1 MARSIQQNRIEPM
14 LTTLIPVFPLP
25 DVVLFPGVFLPLHIF
40 ELRYRE
46 MVKDCLA
53 ADRLIGIS
61 LIRPGW
67 DHDTAG
73 RPAIYPIGCVGLISH
88 IEELSDGRYN
98 LVLRGVE
105 KFRVVREEGAART
118 YRRASVD
125 YFEESMTAA
134 DREAVRRQRHQLERL
149 LTAVADAPDQPFP
162 SNLSDEEVVN
172 ALAQYLDLEPVERQ
186 ALLEQDGVARRCS
199 ALIDL
204 LEMKAMS
211 GSHPPDRGL
220 RH

>member
-1 MARSIQQNRIEPM
+1 M

-46 MVKDCLA
+46 MVKDTLA
-53 ADRLIGIS
+53 GDRLIGIS
-61 LIRPGW
+61 LLRPGW
-67 DHDTAG
+67 DHDIAG
-73 RPAIYPIGCVGLISH
+73 RPAIYPVGCVGLISH

-105 KFRVVREEGAART
+105 KFKVVREEEVTRA

-125 YFEESMTAA
+125 YFEERMTAA
-134 DREAVRRQRHQLERL
+134 EREAVRRQRHHLERL
-149 LTAVADAPDQPFP
+149 LSTVTDAPDQTFP
-162 SNLSDEEVVN
+162 ANLSDEEVIN
-172 ALAQYLDLEPVERQ
+172 ALAQYLDLEPIERQ
-186 ALLEQDGVARRCS
+186 ALLEQDGVVRRCG
-199 ALIDL
+199 ALIEL
-204 LEMKAMS
+204 LEMKQMS
-211 GSHPPDRGL
+211 GNHAPDRGL

>member
-1 MARSIQQNRIEPM
+1 M

-46 MVKDCLA
+46 LVKDSLA
-53 ADRLIGIS
+53 GDRLIGIS
-61 LIRPGW
+61 LLRPGW
-67 DHDTAG
+67 DHDAEG

-105 KFRVVREEGAART
+105 KFRVVREEAQARS

-125 YFEESMTAA
+125 YVEESMSAA
-134 DREAVRRQRHQLERL
+134 DREAVRRQRHHLERL
-149 LTAVADAPDQPFP
+149 LTTVTDTPEQPFP
-162 SNLSDEEVVN
+162 TNLSDEEVIN
-172 ALAQYLDLEPVERQ
+172 ALAQYLDLEPIERQ
-186 ALLEQDGVARRCS
+186 ALLEREGVAQRCD
-199 ALIDL
+199 ALIEL
-204 LEMKAMS
+204 LEMKEMS
-211 GSHPPDRGL
+211 GGQEPARGL

>member
-1 MARSIQQNRIEPM
+1 M

-46 MVKDCLA
+46 MVRDSLA
-53 ADRLIGIS
+53 GDRLIGIS
-61 LIRPGW
+61 LLRPGW
-67 DHDTAG
+67 DHDAAG

-105 KFRVVREEGAART
+105 KFRVLREEEQTRT

-125 YFEESMTAA
+125 YFEERMSDA
-134 DREAVRRQRHQLERL
+134 DRDAVRRQRHQLERL
-149 LTAVADAPDQPFP
+149 LSAVADAPEQTFP
-162 SNLSDEEVVN
+162 SNLSDEEVIN

-186 ALLEQDGVARRCS
+186 ALLEQDGVARRCG
-199 ALIDL
+199 ALIEL
-204 LEMKAMS
+204 LEMKEMS
-211 GSHPPDRGL
+211 SNHPPDRGL

>member
-1 MARSIQQNRIEPM
+1 M

-40 ELRYRE
+40 EMRYRE
-46 MVKDCLA
+46 MVKDSLA

-61 LIRPGW
+61 LLRPGW
-67 DHDTAG
+67 DHETDG
-73 RPAIYPIGCVGLISH
+73 RPAIYTVGCVGLISH
-88 IEELSDGRYN
+88 VEELSDGRYN

-105 KFRVVREEGAART
+105 KFRVVREEDAVRA

-125 YFEESMTAA
+125 YVEERMTAA
-134 DREAVRRQRHQLERL
+134 DRESVRRQRHQLERL
-149 LTAVADAPDQPFP
+149 LTTVADAPEQTFP
-162 SNLSDEEVVN
+162 SNLSDEEVIN
-172 ALAQYLDLEPVERQ
+172 ALAQYLDLEPIERQ
-186 ALLEQDGVARRCS
+186 ALLEQDGVARRCD
-199 ALIDL
+199 ALIEL
-204 LEMKAMS
+204 LEMKELA

>member
-1 MARSIQQNRIEPM
+1 M

-40 ELRYRE
+40 EVRYRE

-53 ADRLIGIS
+53 GDRLIGVS
-61 LIRPGW
+61 LLRPGW

-73 RPAIYPIGCVGLISH
+73 RPAIYPVGCVGLVSH
-88 IEELSDGRYN
+88 VEELSDGRYY

-105 KFRVVREEGAART
+105 KFRVVREEASARA

-125 YFEESMTAA
+125 YVEERMSAA
-134 DREAVRRQRHQLERL
+134 DHETVRRQRHQLERL
-149 LTAVADAPDQPFP
+149 LTSVADVPDQPFP
-162 SNLSDEEVVN
+162 SNLSDEEVIN
-172 ALAQYLDLEPVERQ
+172 ALAQYLDLEPIERQ
-186 ALLEQDGVARRCS
+186 ALLEQDGVARRCG
-199 ALIDL
+199 ALIEL
-204 LEMKAMS
+204 LEMKEMS
-211 GSHPPDRGL
+211 VSHPPDRGL

>member
-1 MARSIQQNRIEPM
+1 M

-61 LIRPGW
+61 LLRPGW

-73 RPAIYPIGCVGLISH
+73 RPAIFPVGCVGLISH
-88 IEELSDGRYN
+88 IEELNDGRYN

-105 KFRVVREEGAART
+105 KFRIVREEGAART

-172 ALAQYLDLEPVERQ
+172 ALAQYLDLEPIERQ

-199 ALIDL
+199 ALIEL
-204 LEMKAMS
+204 LEMKEIS

>member
-1 MARSIQQNRIEPM
+1 M
-14 LTTLIPVFPLP
+14 LTRLIPVFPLP

-46 MVKDCLA
+46 MVKDSLA
-53 ADRLIGIS
+53 EDRLIGIS
-61 LIRPGW
+61 LLRPGW
-67 DHDTAG
+67 DHDSQG

-88 IEELSDGRYN
+88 VEELSDGRYN

-105 KFRVVREEGAART
+105 KFRVVREEETARA

-125 YFEESMTAA
+125 YFEESMTVA
-134 DREAVRRQRHQLERL
+134 DRDIVRRQRHQLERL
-149 LTAVADAPDQPFP
+149 LTAVTDAPDQPFP
-162 SNLSDEEVVN
+162 SNLSDEEVIN
-172 ALAQYLDLEPVERQ
+172 ALAQYLDLEPIERQ

-199 ALIDL
+199 ALIEL
-204 LEMKAMS
+204 LEMKELS
-211 GSHPPDRGL
+211 ENQPPDRGL

>member
-1 MARSIQQNRIEPM
+1 M

-25 DVVLFPGVFLPLHIF
+25 DVVLFPGVFLPLHVF

-46 MVKDCLA
+46 MVKDSLA
-53 ADRLIGIS
+53 EDRLIGIS
-61 LIRPGW
+61 LLRPGW
-67 DHDTAG
+67 EQDGDG
-73 RPAIYPIGCVGLISH
+73 RPAIYPVGCVGLISH

-105 KFRVVREEGAART
+105 KFRVVREEDAART

-125 YFEESMTAA
+125 YFEERMTEA
-134 DREAVRRQRHQLERL
+134 DRETVRRQRHQLERL
-149 LTAVADAPDQPFP
+149 LTAVADTPDQPFP
-162 SNLSDEEVVN
+162 SNLSDEEVIN
-172 ALAQYLDLEPVERQ
+172 ALAQYLDLEPIERQ
-186 ALLEQDGVARRCS
+186 ALLEQDGVARRCG
-199 ALIDL
+199 ALIEL
-204 LEMKAMS
+204 LEMKELA

>member
-1 MARSIQQNRIEPM
+1 M

-61 LIRPGW
+61 LLRPGW

-73 RPAIYPIGCVGLISH
+73 RPAIFPVGCVGLISH
-88 IEELSDGRYN
+88 IEELHDGRYN

-105 KFRVVREEGAART
+105 KFRIVREEGAART
-118 YRRASVD
+118 YRQASVD

-172 ALAQYLDLEPVERQ
+172 ALAQYLDLEPIERQ
-186 ALLEQDGVARRCS
+186 ALLEQDGVARRCG
-199 ALIDL
+199 ALIEL
-204 LEMKAMS
+204 LEMKEMS
-211 GSHPPDRGL
+211 GNHAPDRGL

>member
-1 MARSIQQNRIEPM
+1 M

-40 ELRYRE
+40 ELRYRQ
-46 MVKDCLA
+46 MVKDSLA
-53 ADRLIGIS
+53 GDRLIGIS

-67 DHDTAG
+67 DHDAAG
-73 RPAIYPIGCVGLISH
+73 RPAIYPVGCVGLISH

-98 LVLRGVE
+98 LVLNGVE
-105 KFRVVREEGAART
+105 KFRVVREEEPVRA

-125 YFEESMTAA
+125 YVDERMTAA
-134 DREAVRRQRHQLERL
+134 DRDSVRRQRHHLEHL
-149 LTAVADAPDQPFP
+149 LTTVADTPDQPFP
-162 SNLSDEEVVN
+162 SNLSDEEVIN
-172 ALAQYLDLEPVERQ
+172 ALAQYLDLEPIERQ
-186 ALLEQDGVARRCS
+186 ALLEQDGVARRCG

-204 LEMKAMS
+204 LEMKEMS
-211 GSHPPDRGL
+211 GLHEPGRGL

>member
-1 MARSIQQNRIEPM
+1 M

-46 MVKDCLA
+46 LVKDSLA
-53 ADRLIGIS
+53 GDRLIGIS
-61 LIRPGW
+61 LLRPGW
-67 DHDTAG
+67 DHDAEG

-105 KFRVVREEGAART
+105 KFRVVREEAQARS

-125 YFEESMTAA
+125 YVEESMSAA
-134 DREAVRRQRHQLERL
+134 DRDAVRRQRHHLERL
-149 LTAVADAPDQPFP
+149 LTTVTDTPEQPFP
-162 SNLSDEEVVN
+162 TNLSDEEVIN
-172 ALAQYLDLEPVERQ
+172 ALAQYLDLEPIERQ
-186 ALLEQDGVARRCS
+186 ALLEREGVAQRCD
-199 ALIDL
+199 ALIEL
-204 LEMKAMS
+204 LEMKEMS
-211 GSHPPDRGL
+211 GGQEPARGL